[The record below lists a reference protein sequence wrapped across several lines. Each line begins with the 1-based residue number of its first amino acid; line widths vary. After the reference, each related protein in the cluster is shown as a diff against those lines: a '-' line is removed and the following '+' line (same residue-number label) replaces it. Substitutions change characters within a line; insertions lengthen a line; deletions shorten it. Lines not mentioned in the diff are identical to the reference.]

1 MQELSENFLTAEDKR
16 SKLNFI
22 RNYDDIC
29 FRLRHLQHSAEAHGY
44 VHTHVWKLSLMTKSW
59 QMQG

>member
-29 FRLRHLQHSAEAHGY
+29 FRLRHLQHSAEAHSY
-44 VHTHVWKLSLMTKSW
+44 VHTHV
-59 QMQG
+59 